1 MASLSDAEL
10 LRQTMLFFDIEQRRL
25 LVQHGP
31 LTQSRMLLILLRHG
45 ALSQVEL
52 GRKLS
57 LEKSWVSRAIDKLVE
72 HGWVERT
79 QSQKDRR
86 AFNLTL
92 TAAGDARAR
101 MLRTEIDQHASH
113 VLERLAPDEQAI
125 VMQAI
130 RLLDAVIERP
140 ETTPATHG

>member
-1 MASLSDAEL
+1 MPSLSDAEL

-45 ALSQVEL
+45 SLSQMEL
-52 GRKLS
+52 GRRLS

-72 HGWVERT
+72 LGWVERA

-92 TAAGDARAR
+92 TEAGDARAR
-101 MLRTEIDQHASH
+101 MLRTEIDRHASH
-113 VLERLAPDEQAI
+113 VLERLAPDEQAV
-125 VMQAI
+125 VMQAM
-130 RLLDAVIERP
+130 RLLDTVIERP
-140 ETTPATHG
+140 EAPSATHG